1 MDYLI
6 DNWIQLAGLVI
17 AIIGI
22 FIGCKQYK
30 NKNSNN
36 NISNNS
42 DCNIVIGDQ
51 TINKNDK

>member
-1 MDYLI
+1 MDYFI